1 MKNSKAVFVLVALL
15 FAGLMAAAAVL
26 YGNLSSRYDSGSL
39 AAQEDPSRVILAPD
53 FTVTGQ
59 DGSQTALS
67 DFLGTPV
74 VLNFWASWCGPC
86 KSEMPAFDTAWAE
99 YSDRVQFMMVNL
111 TDNARETQASAR
123 DFLDGS
129 GYSFPVFFDTGLS
142 AAAAYGVTGIPV
154 TYFINARGQIVAR
167 ASAAMDYDTLV
178 TGIGLLLED

>member
-1 MKNSKAVFVLVALL
+1 MCI
-15 FAGLMAAAAVL
+15 
-26 YGNLSSRYDSGSL
+26 RD
-39 AAQEDPSRVILAPD
+39 R
-53 FTVTGQ
+53 
-59 DGSQTALS
+59 
-67 DFLGTPV
+67 
-74 VLNFWASWCGPC
+74 CGPC

-99 YSDRVQFMMVNL
+99 YGDRVQFMMVNL

-178 TGIGLLLED
+178 TGIGLLLQD